1 MLSRSASMYA
11 IKFLSGHPVVKRSL
25 RTKYHSYKKF
35 YRIENMR
42 YAILHIYVNFHTVS
56 VSGKGHPRS
65 PRSSKVIQGHP
76 RSPRSSKLP
85 KVIQGQIRSFKVT
98 KVIQGHPR
106 SPRSKGWGVRT
117 PHPSGSPGSSS
128 DDS

>member
-1 MLSRSASMYA
+1 MLSHSASKNA
-11 IKFLSGHPVVKRSL
+11 IKFLSGHSVVKRSL

-35 YRIENMR
+35 YRIENVW
-42 YAILHIYVNFHTVS
+42 YAILHMYINFRENS

-85 KVIQGQIRSFKVT
+85 KVIKGQIRSFKVT

-117 PHPSGSPGSSS
+117 PHPAGSPGSSS
-128 DDS
+128 DAS